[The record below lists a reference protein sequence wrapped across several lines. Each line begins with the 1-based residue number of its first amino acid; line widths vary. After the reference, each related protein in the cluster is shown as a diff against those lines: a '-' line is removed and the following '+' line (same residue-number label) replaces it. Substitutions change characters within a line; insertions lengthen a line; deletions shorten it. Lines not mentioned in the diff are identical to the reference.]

1 MMVRAF
7 TPLKADSGIKPPSAQ
22 TIRERS
28 SLMGFAMAL
37 VGGWLWTTAALATTP
52 EFSYNDHDK
61 RDPFWPLV
69 SPTGE
74 LIDYE
79 KGFQLTDL
87 KMEGIMVADNGKN
100 LAIINGKVIK
110 ENDRLGPVTVIEIK
124 KDMVILSNGQQ
135 RFELRM
141 KKEKL
146 E

>member
-7 TPLKADSGIKPPSAQ
+7 V
-22 TIRERS
+22 
-28 SLMGFAMAL
+28 MAL
-37 VGGWLWTTAALATTP
+37 VWGWLWAMAALATTP
-52 EFSYNDHDK
+52 EFSYNDHGK

-74 LIDYE
+74 LINYE

-87 KMEGIMVADNGKN
+87 KMEGIMVVDNGKN

-110 ENDRLGPVTVIEIK
+110 ENDHLGPLTVIEIK
-124 KDMVILSNGQQ
+124 KDMVIFSNGQEK
-135 RFELRM
+135 FELRM